1 MEVYLVSSNAEWVA
15 AAAAKVCYSGKSID
29 DIVSNAS
36 ETESE
41 KYLEMLMDLG
51 HESPLEHLSFT
62 FAVKGIS
69 RACLAQLTR
78 HRIASYSVRSQR
90 YVSEAQ
96 CSFVVPPEIGR
107 NEEAKACFQNA
118 VRESLVA
125 YKELVKVLRASYVEG
140 GMDDRD
146 AQKKA
151 QEDARFVLPNA
162 CETQLMVTMNAR
174 ELLHFFSLRCCN
186 RAQWEIRELAEKML
200 ELCRETAPNI
210 FRNAGAPC
218 VRGYCPEGKLGC
230 GRVEKK

>member
-1 MEVYLVSSNAEWVA
+1 MEVYLIAYDSETLV
-15 AAAAKVCYSGKSID
+15 AAAAKVCYSGKPIL
-29 DIVSNAS
+29 DILS
-36 ETESE
+36 TEYQVDSA

-51 HESPLEHLSFT
+51 HESPLEHISFT
-62 FAVKGIS
+62 FAVQGIS

-96 CSFVVPPEIGR
+96 CSFVVPPEIER

-125 YKELVKVLRASYVEG
+125 YKELVKVLKASYVEG
-140 GMDDRD
+140 GMDVRD

-174 ELLHFFSLRCCN
+174 ELLHFFSLRCCM

-200 ELCRETAPNI
+200 KLCREAAPNI

>member
-1 MEVYLVSSNAEWVA
+1 MEVYLIAYDSETLV
-15 AAAAKVCYSGKSID
+15 AAAAKVCYSGKPIL
-29 DIVSNAS
+29 DILS
-36 ETESE
+36 TEYQVDSA

-51 HESPLEHLSFT
+51 HESPLEHISFT
-62 FAVKGIS
+62 FAVQGIS

-96 CSFVVPPEIGR
+96 CSFVVPPEIDR
-107 NEEAKACFQNA
+107 NEEARAYFQNS
-118 VRESLVA
+118 VSESLTA
-125 YKELVKVLRASYVEG
+125 YKEIVKVLKASYVEG
-140 GMDDRD
+140 GMDARD

-162 CETQLMVTMNAR
+162 CETQLVMTMNAR
-174 ELLHFFSLRCCN
+174 ELLHFFSLRCCM

-200 ELCRETAPNI
+200 KLCREAAPNI

>member
-1 MEVYLVSSNAEWVA
+1 MEVYLIAYDSETLVA
-15 AAAAKVCYSGKSID
+15 AASKVCYSGKPIL
-29 DIVSNAS
+29 DILS
-36 ETESE
+36 TEYQVDSA

-51 HESPLEHLSFT
+51 HESPLEHISFT
-62 FAVKGIS
+62 FAVQGIS

-96 CSFVVPPEIGR
+96 CSFVVPPEIER
-107 NEEAKACFQNA
+107 NEEAKVCFQNA
-118 VRESLVA
+118 VSQSLVA
-125 YKELVKVLRASYVEG
+125 YKELVKVMKASYVEG
-140 GMDDRD
+140 GMDARD

-162 CETQLMVTMNAR
+162 CVTQLMVTMNAR
-174 ELLHFFSLRCCN
+174 ELLHFFSLRCCM
-186 RAQWEIRELAEKML
+186 RAQWEIRELADMML
-200 ELCRETAPNI
+200 KLCREAAPNI

>member
-1 MEVYLVSSNAEWVA
+1 MEVYLIAYDSETLV
-15 AAAAKVCYSGKSID
+15 AAAAKVCYSGKPIL
-29 DIVSNAS
+29 DILS
-36 ETESE
+36 TEYQVDSA

-51 HESPLEHLSFT
+51 HESPLEHINFT
-62 FAVKGIS
+62 FAVQGIS

-96 CSFVVPPEIGR
+96 CSFVVPPEIER

-125 YKELVKVLRASYVEG
+125 YKELVKVLKASYVEG
-140 GMDDRD
+140 GMDARD

-174 ELLHFFSLRCCN
+174 ELLHFFSLRCCM

-200 ELCRETAPNI
+200 KLCREAAPNI

>member
-1 MEVYLVSSNAEWVA
+1 MEVYLIAYDSETLV
-15 AAAAKVCYSGKSID
+15 AAAAKVCYSGKPIL
-29 DIVSNAS
+29 DILS
-36 ETESE
+36 TEYQVDSA

-51 HESPLEHLSFT
+51 HESPLEHISFT
-62 FAVKGIS
+62 FAVQGIS

-96 CSFVVPPEIGR
+96 CSFVVPPEIER

-140 GMDDRD
+140 GMDARD

-200 ELCRETAPNI
+200 KLCREAAPNI